1 MRRFLFLY
9 SICLSLVFLS
19 CKGEPEEKPVAVTPD
34 SAMNKELLLTAM
46 NTHMK
51 AIADRDLKVL
61 QSALSPQG
69 NMQLILPGMEIIEKV
84 TGFMEYHREW
94 FAAKDWSFDY
104 SILNSKMCE
113 TMGMVIV
120 SLLYKEPERDKKP
133 YFNRMVVSN
142 DLQKID
148 GKWYVI
154 KDHASSIEKSTD
166 PK

>member
-9 SICLSLVFLS
+9 SICLSVVFLS
-19 CKGEPEEKPVAVTPD
+19 CKGEPEKKRIAGTPD
-34 SAMNKELLLTAM
+34 SALNKELLLTSM
-46 NTHMK
+46 NTHMR

-61 QSALSPQG
+61 QSTLSPQG

-84 TGFMEYHREW
+84 DGFMEYHREW

-104 SILNSKMCE
+104 SILNSEVGE
-113 TMGMVIV
+113 TKAMVIL
-120 SLLYKEPERDKKP
+120 SFIYKEPERDKKP
-133 YFNRMVVSN
+133 YFNRMVASY
-142 DLQKID
+142 DLQKIV